1 VAAHYFCIARS
12 ALFAS
17 FTAGRRIGCRRAI
30 RGLEMKLSLTDQLI
44 VVGYLAAIM
53 GIGLAMKRRAAKG
66 MGSYFLGGRRLPW
79 WALAMSGSSS
89 YFDITGTMWIVS
101 TFIVLGLKG
110 MWVHWLW
117 GFPITAFYLAFM
129 GKWIRRSG
137 VLTGAEWMYTRFGRS
152 RAGDT
157 ARLSYT
163 LFAILTITA
172 LLGYGAIGMGKFGA
186 IFLPFSPFVCA
197 VLILGVTGLYVVAG
211 GFHGIVRVEIV
222 QTVILSAGAIA
233 FAVIGYKHFD
243 WAVFG
248 SKVSG
253 NWMSIWPET
262 RPAELQGVVAGGTDY
277 SFFGALVAVWVAKG
291 LLLCFSGPEQLY
303 DFQRFLAARDARD
316 ASKLGALWGAIHTVR
331 WPFAMAIAVMA
342 IMGIGNPELDA
353 ALKHDPETALPVI
366 IGAML
371 PVGLVGFM
379 LAALLSGFLAT
390 FSSTVNGGAA
400 YLVKDVYQRYINP
413 EATPKTLIRAS
424 YLASSLLILT
434 GIIISYFGTSINT
447 AFLWIFGT
455 LAAGIL
461 PPNVLR
467 WYWWRLNGWGYAAG
481 VLGGMVLSLG
491 QAVADTSL
499 FSSPLPLYV
508 GFPIIA
514 IASTIITI
522 TVALI
527 TKPTDLTTLENFYEN
542 VQPAGAWSSIRARVL
557 ARNPRFKR
565 ETPLRLEALNTLLA
579 LVGICALYVGTLYLI
594 LHRHTAASACF
605 STTVVMCIA
614 LYFTWYKRL
623 PAPAPAGSEEDIM
636 SDAGAPTL
644 ARTQHG

>member
-1 VAAHYFCIARS
+1 
-12 ALFAS
+12 
-17 FTAGRRIGCRRAI
+17 
-30 RGLEMKLSLTDQLI
+30 MNLSLTDQLI
-44 VVGYLAAIM
+44 VVAYLAGIMAI
-53 GIGLAMKRRAAKG
+53 GFAMKRRAAKG
-66 MGSYFLGGRRLPW
+66 MASYFLGGRRLPW

-117 GFPITAFYLAFM
+117 GFPITAFYLAYM

-137 VLTGAEWMYTRFGRS
+137 VLTGAEWMYTRFGRGQ
-152 RAGDT
+152 AGDL

-163 LFAILTITA
+163 LFAILTIAA

-186 IFLPFSPFVCA
+186 VFLPFPPFVCA
-197 VLILGVTGLYVVAG
+197 VLILGITGVYVVAG

-222 QTVILSAGAIA
+222 QTIVLSAGAIA
-233 FAVIGYKHFD
+233 FAVIGYRHFD
-243 WAVFG
+243 ATVFAG
-248 SKVSG
+248 RVSG
-253 NWMSIWPET
+253 EWMSIVPSA

-277 SFFGALVAVWVAKG
+277 SLFGALVAVWVAKG
-291 LLLCFSGPEQLY
+291 LLLCLSGPEQLY

-342 IMGIGNPELDA
+342 IMGVGDPALDA
-353 ALKHDPETALPVI
+353 ALKQDPETALPVI

-400 YLVKDVYQRYINP
+400 YLVKDVYQRYVNP
-413 EATPKTLIRAS
+413 QASQRTLVRAS
-424 YLASSLLILT
+424 YVASSLLIISGLV
-434 GIIISYFGTSINT
+434 ISYFGTSINT

-481 VLGGMVLSLG
+481 VFGGMALSLG
-491 QAVADTSL
+491 QAVADTY
-499 FSSPLPLYV
+499 FFAEPTPLYV
-508 GFPIIA
+508 GFPVIA
-514 IASTIITI
+514 LASTIITI
-522 TVALI
+522 VVALA
-527 TKPTDLTTLENFYEN
+527 TRPTDEATLAEFYAK
-542 VQPAGAWSSIRARVL
+542 VQPAGAWSPVRARVL
-557 ARNPRFKR
+557 AADPSFRR
-565 ETPLRLEALNTLLA
+565 EAPFSREALNTALA
-579 LVGICALYVGTLYLI
+579 LVGITALYVGSLYLV
-594 LHRHTAASACF
+594 LHRHGAAFACLA
-605 STTVVMCIA
+605 TTLATCVA
-614 LYFTWYKRL
+614 LYFTWYRQL
-623 PAPAPAGSEEDIM
+623 PAPETPGEGGMSPAGDEEDQEA
-636 SDAGAPTL
+636 AGVPAAT
-644 ARTQHG
+644 

>member
-1 VAAHYFCIARS
+1 
-12 ALFAS
+12 
-17 FTAGRRIGCRRAI
+17 
-30 RGLEMKLSLTDQLI
+30 MKLSLTDQLI
-44 VVGYLAAIM
+44 VVAYLAAIM

-66 MGSYFLGGRRLPW
+66 MSSYFLGGRRLPW

-137 VLTGAEWMYTRFGRS
+137 VLTGAEWMYTRFGRA

-172 LLGYGAIGMGKFGA
+172 LLGYGAVGMGKFGA
-186 IFLPFSPFVCA
+186 IFLPFSPFICA

-222 QTVILSAGAIA
+222 QTVILSSGAIA
-233 FAVIGYKHFD
+233 FAIIGYKHFD
-243 WAVFG
+243 SAVFG
-248 SKVSG
+248 AKVSG
-253 NWMSIWPET
+253 NWMNILPEV
-262 RPAELQGVVAGGTDY
+262 RPSELQGVVAGGTDY

-303 DFQRFLAARDARD
+303 DFQRFLAARDPRD

-342 IMGIGNPELDA
+342 IMGLGNPALDA

-413 EATPKTLIRAS
+413 EASAKTLIRAS
-424 YLASSLLILT
+424 YLASSLLIIT
-434 GIIISYFGTSINT
+434 GIVISYFGTSINT

-481 VLGGMVLSLG
+481 VFGGMALSLG
-491 QAVADTSL
+491 QAVADTSF
-499 FSSPLPLYV
+499 FSSPLPLYI
-508 GFPIIA
+508 GFPVIA
-514 IASTIITI
+514 IASTIITV

-527 TKPTDLTTLENFYEN
+527 TQPTDMTTLEKFYEN
-542 VQPAGAWSSIRARVL
+542 VQPAGAWSPVHYRVL
-557 ARNPRFKR
+557 ARKVGFKR
-565 ETPLRLEALNTLLA
+565 ETPFSLEALNTLLA
-579 LVGICALYVGTLYLI
+579 LIGICALYIGTLYLI
-594 LHRHTAASACF
+594 LHRQTTAFACF
-605 STTVVMCIA
+605 ATTAIMCIL
-614 LYFTWYKRL
+614 LYFTWYKHL
-623 PAPAPAGSEEDIM
+623 PAPAPEAPEDETATTEKATATSTIR
-636 SDAGAPTL
+636 SAAD
-644 ARTQHG
+644 